1 MTQNLVDLD
10 FTADALAAI
19 DAALAAL
26 EAGFAGLL
34 ALTPDQR
41 QMLTK
46 MGDKSEAFCRKADAV
61 FGENLAILPANF
73 DLPAYRR
80 DLATMDALRPRLAR
94 LSKLSQRGDD
104 TQMAVGSDLMTNA
117 LEGYAVLKVTGKG
130 QGVDDLRKML
140 ATRFAR
146 GPRPPSTPVTPNGP
160 TTL

>member
-1 MTQNLVDLD
+1 MAQNLVDLD
-10 FTADALAAI
+10 YTPDALAAI

-26 EAGFAGLL
+26 EAGLAGLL

-41 QMLTK
+41 QGLTK

-73 DLPAYRR
+73 DLAAYRR

-94 LSKLSQRGDD
+94 LSKLSQRGED

-146 GPRPPSTPVTPNGP
+146 GPRSPSTPVTPAEP
-160 TTL
+160 AAA

>member
-1 MTQNLVDLD
+1 MTQNLVDID
-10 FTADALAAI
+10 FSTDDLAAI
-19 DAALAAL
+19 DAALTAL
-26 EAGFAGLL
+26 EAGFSRLL

-41 QMLTK
+41 QTLTK

-61 FGENLAILPANF
+61 FGENLSLLPANF

-80 DLATMDALRPRLAR
+80 DLSLLDALRPRLAR

-130 QGVDDLRKML
+130 QGVDDLRKIL

-146 GPRPPSTPVTPNGP
+146 SARPPSTQDTPPGP
-160 TTL
+160 TLN

>member
-1 MTQNLVDLD
+1 MAQNLVDLD
-10 FTADALAAI
+10 YTAETFAAVA
-19 DAALAAL
+19 AALTAL
-26 EAGFAGLL
+26 EASLTGLL

-61 FGENLAILPANF
+61 FGEKLGILPANF
-73 DLPAYRR
+73 DLLAYRR

-130 QGVDDLRKML
+130 QGVDDLRKMF

-146 GPRPPSTPVTPNGP
+146 GPRTPSTPVPLTEPA
-160 TTL
+160 TV